1 MVIKSMKLK
10 WYKIWF
16 LWKGKI
22 INHSSHF
29 ETKNSKTKRNANF
42 SMHTYTSTSK
52 LNTST
57 RYPNFCNWSTISW
70 QWSKWFIHFYYKL
83 LIYDQWI
90 NLHFFSRKS
99 IGGTLVSSLNLYNIN
114 RALHIIG
121 DVNDSRFHWYCC
133 KEIFFTGKHIF

>member
-52 LNTST
+52 LNTSM

-83 LIYDQWI
+83 LMIMNKLTFLFEKVYRRNFGLIFEFVQHRQSPTYYRW
-90 NLHFFSRKS
+90 
-99 IGGTLVSSLNLYNIN
+99 
-114 RALHIIG
+114 
-121 DVNDSRFHWYCC
+121 C
-133 KEIFFTGKHIF
+133 KWFKIPLILL

>member
-83 LIYDQWI
+83 LMIMNKLTFLFEKVYRRNFGLIFEFVQHQQSPTYYRW
-90 NLHFFSRKS
+90 
-99 IGGTLVSSLNLYNIN
+99 
-114 RALHIIG
+114 
-121 DVNDSRFHWYCC
+121 C
-133 KEIFFTGKHIF
+133 KWFKIPLILL